1 MDIRYIKYGL
11 ITLGAIAAIITFI
24 MAYKL
29 LGPPTFRND
38 EAESQVDDKDL
49 SPTDIE

>member
-29 LGPPTFRND
+29 LGPFTFRND
-38 EAESQVDDKDL
+38 GAEFQVDDKDL